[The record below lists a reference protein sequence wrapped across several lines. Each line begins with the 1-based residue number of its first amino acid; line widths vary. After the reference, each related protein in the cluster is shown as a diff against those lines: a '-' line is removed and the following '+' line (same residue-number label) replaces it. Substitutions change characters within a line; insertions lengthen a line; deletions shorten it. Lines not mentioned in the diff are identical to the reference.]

1 MDILDSTF
9 DESKHHSMPGQ
20 REGGREG
27 GRVRGSER
35 ELTNNKNRRLVNSLS
50 LLPYLLDP

>member
-20 REGGREG
+20 REGGREREG
-27 GRVRGSER
+27 GRGSER
-35 ELTNNKNRRLVNSLS
+35 E
-50 LLPYLLDP
+50 

>member
-27 GRVRGSER
+27 GRESER